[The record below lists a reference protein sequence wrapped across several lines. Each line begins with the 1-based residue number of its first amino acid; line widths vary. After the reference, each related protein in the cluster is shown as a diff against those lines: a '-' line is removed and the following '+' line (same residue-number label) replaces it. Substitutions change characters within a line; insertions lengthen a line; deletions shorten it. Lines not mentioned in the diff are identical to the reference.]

1 RVEFKN
7 SKLIGVRFDDC
18 ILKNVLFKDVL
29 GKYSNF
35 SFSKFKIVSILDS
48 NFENSVF
55 QEVKGDNLVFEYT
68 NLKKAN
74 FNGTKLS
81 GIDFTTNN
89 IEGIEIGIDD
99 IRGAIFDVSQA
110 IDLTKLMGIIIK

>member
-1 RVEFKN
+1 
-7 SKLIGVRFDDC
+7 
-18 ILKNVLFKDVL
+18 
-29 GKYSNF
+29 NF

>member
-1 RVEFKN
+1 
-7 SKLIGVRFDDC
+7 
-18 ILKNVLFKDVL
+18 
-29 GKYSNF
+29 
-35 SFSKFKIVSILDS
+35 
-48 NFENSVF
+48 
-55 QEVKGDNLVFEYT
+55 
-68 NLKKAN
+68 
-74 FNGTKLS
+74 TKLS

>member
-1 RVEFKN
+1 M
-7 SKLIGVRFDDC
+7 IGVRFDDC

-68 NLKKAN
+68 NLKKQTLMELN
-74 FNGTKLS
+74 FL
-81 GIDFTTNN
+81 
-89 IEGIEIGIDD
+89 
-99 IRGAIFDVSQA
+99 A
-110 IDLTKLMGIIIK
+110 

>member
-1 RVEFKN
+1 MWYLKTAIYQIHFDGGSIYRVEFKN

-55 QEVKGDNLVFEYT
+55 QEVKVT
-68 NLKKAN
+68 
-74 FNGTKLS
+74 
-81 GIDFTTNN
+81 I
-89 IEGIEIGIDD
+89 
-99 IRGAIFDVSQA
+99 
-110 IDLTKLMGIIIK
+110 

>member
-1 RVEFKN
+1 M
-7 SKLIGVRFDDC
+7 
-18 ILKNVLFKDVL
+18 
-29 GKYSNF
+29 
-35 SFSKFKIVSILDS
+35 
-48 NFENSVF
+48 
-55 QEVKGDNLVFEYT
+55 YT

>member
-1 RVEFKN
+1 
-7 SKLIGVRFDDC
+7 
-18 ILKNVLFKDVL
+18 
-29 GKYSNF
+29 
-35 SFSKFKIVSILDS
+35 
-48 NFENSVF
+48 
-55 QEVKGDNLVFEYT
+55 LVFEYT